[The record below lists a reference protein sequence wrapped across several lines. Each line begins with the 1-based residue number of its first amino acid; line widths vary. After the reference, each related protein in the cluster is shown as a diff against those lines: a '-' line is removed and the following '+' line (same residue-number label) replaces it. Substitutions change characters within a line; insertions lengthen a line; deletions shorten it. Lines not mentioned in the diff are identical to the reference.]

1 MYTKWN
7 ERLFQEMMAAYEAGR
22 AAKDPSEGWYKG
34 ELWFFDN
41 YVLPLTNKL
50 YECQVFG
57 VSCDEYMNYALENRK
72 NWESKGEDLVKNFV
86 RNYHASKE
94 QGTATDGSF
103 HQSDDKLF

>member
-1 MYTKWN
+1 
-7 ERLFQEMMAAYEAGR
+7 MMAAYEAGR

-41 YVLPLTNKL
+41 YVLPLTKKL

-72 NWESKGEDLVKNFV
+72 HWESKGEDLVKSFV

-94 QGTATDGSF
+94 QGTTTDGGLQ
-103 HQSDDKLF
+103 QSEDKLF